1 MYNRYWVLQWVR
13 RENLCERDTATP
25 RWPVRGRESERQADI
40 YGRGAREALRLRLL
54 ATALA
59 VFTMMCS
66 HTRSSPSIW
75 EFLPF
80 SPHVAPSHVVSLVP
94 GTKNIYRRLFR
105 GWERRGGTRGW
116 EQERSVISRL
126 SGIAGFLE
134 SCRSSPFPISNV
146 SSISRAVSPWFLR
159 FQDIGRISSSSFT
172 RKIAKA
178 NSWIVEKI
186 NVYLFF
192 LVDYYLRKFWE
203 WEI

>member
-25 RWPVRGRESERQADI
+25 RWPVRGRERERQADI

-116 EQERSVISRL
+116 EQERSVISRYRGL
-126 SGIAGFLE
+126 PAFWNRADRLH
-134 SCRSSPFPISNV
+134 
-146 SSISRAVSPWFLR
+146 SRYRTCLQFHEPSRHDFYD
-159 FQDIGRISSSSFT
+159 FRISV
-172 RKIAKA
+172 A
-178 NSWIVEKI
+178 
-186 NVYLFF
+186 
-192 LVDYYLRKFWE
+192 YLRRVSLVKSQKLIRELSKKLTF
-203 WEI
+203 IYFF

>member
-13 RENLCERDTATP
+13 RENLRERHRDA
-25 RWPVRGRESERQADI
+25 AMAC
-40 YGRGAREALRLRLL
+40 ARERERATGGHIWSRGPRGSQVTL
-54 ATALA
+54 ASDGAM
-59 VFTMMCS
+59 MMCS
-66 HTRSSPSIW
+66 HTRSPPSIW

-80 SPHVAPSHVVSLVP
+80 SPDVAPSHVVSLVP

-116 EQERSVISRL
+116 EQEKKRYFEIIGDCRL
-126 SGIAGFLE
+126 SGIVPIVSIPDIERVFNFTSRLVMIFTISGYY
-134 SCRSSPFPISNV
+134 RS
-146 SSISRAVSPWFLR
+146 
-159 FQDIGRISSSSFT
+159 RIFVESFT

-178 NSWIVEKI
+178 NSWIVEEI